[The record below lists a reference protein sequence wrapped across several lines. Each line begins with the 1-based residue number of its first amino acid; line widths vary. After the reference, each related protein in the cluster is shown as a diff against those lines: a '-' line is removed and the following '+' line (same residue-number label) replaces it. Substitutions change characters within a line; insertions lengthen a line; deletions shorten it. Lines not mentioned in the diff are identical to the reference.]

1 MSALFAQLARAV
13 LQHPPHQQQGLK
25 GSRPM
30 GAAFS
35 AGDAEGLPAP
45 SPFIVQELRKA
56 LAAGW
61 ADQVRPQLLL
71 QLLLSMARF
80 SSRCHVNI

>member
-1 MSALFAQLARAV
+1 
-13 LQHPPHQQQGLK
+13 
-25 GSRPM
+25 M
-30 GAAFS
+30 GAAFTV
-35 AGDAEGLPAP
+35 GDAEGLSAP

-71 QLLLSMARF
+71 LQLLLSMA
-80 SSRCHVNI
+80 

>member
-61 ADQVRPQLLL
+61 ADQVRPLLLL
-71 QLLLSMARF
+71 QLLHGLIQLKMP
-80 SSRCHVNI
+80 CQHLE

>member
-13 LQHPPHQQQGLK
+13 LQHPPRQQQGLK

-30 GAAFS
+30 GAALS

-45 SPFIVQELRKA
+45 SPFIVKELRKA

-61 ADQVRPQLLL
+61 ADQVRPLLLL
-71 QLLLSMARF
+71 QLLLSMA
-80 SSRCHVNI
+80 

>member
-13 LQHPPHQQQGLK
+13 LQRPPHQQPGLK
-25 GSRPM
+25 GSRPI

-35 AGDAEGLPAP
+35 AGDTEGLPAP

-61 ADQVRPQLLL
+61 ADQVTPHPHLLL
-71 QLLLSMARF
+71 TMALF
-80 SSRCHVNI
+80 SSGWHVDI